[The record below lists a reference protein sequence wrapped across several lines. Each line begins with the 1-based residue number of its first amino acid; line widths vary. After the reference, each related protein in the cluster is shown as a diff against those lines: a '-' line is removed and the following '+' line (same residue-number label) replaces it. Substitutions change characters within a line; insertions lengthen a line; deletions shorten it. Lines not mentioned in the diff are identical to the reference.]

1 MKTVCISEN
10 ANRILKDALR
20 DKGYELIEIAGTDK
34 VYDAISSHGDIYVC
48 KICGELIVAPVQLPL
63 LQEKLLKNGI
73 SYMPGASDPGR
84 RYPENVRYNAAQ
96 IGRRLIHNTKHS
108 DPVVLRAAKEHAL
121 ELIDVKQG
129 YTKCNLVVVDED
141 SAITSD
147 MGLSAVLIKRGIDVL
162 TVSQGHV
169 KLKGFPYGFLG
180 GASGRVGNEI
190 VFNGNLSAHPDFQA
204 IKEFIRKRGLDAV
217 WFEEYPLKDV
227 GSIIQV

>member
-1 MKTVCISEN
+1 MNTVCISEN

-34 VYDAISSHGDIYVC
+34 VYNTISSHSDIYLC

-63 LQEKLLKNGI
+63 LQEKLLKHGI
-73 SYMPGASDPGR
+73 GYMLGVSDPGSQ
-84 RYPENVRYNAAQ
+84 YPENVRYNAAQ

-108 DPVVLRAAKEHAL
+108 DPAVLLAAKEHGL

-129 YTKCNLVVVDED
+129 YTKCSLVVVDED

-147 MGLSAVLIKRGIDVL
+147 MGLSAVLKKHGLDIL
-162 TVSQGHV
+162 TTTQGHV
-169 KLKGFPYGFLG
+169 RLEGFPYGFLG

-190 VFNGNLSAHPDFQA
+190 IFNGDLSVHPDFQA
-204 IKEFIRKRGLDAV
+204 IKEFIQKRGLEAV
-217 WFEEYPLKDV
+217 WFEEYPIEDI
-227 GSIIQV
+227 GSIIHI